1 MAINE
6 SQLETWAK
14 QGSVSQSSSTYAS
27 VKKALE
33 DSKAIYKD
41 KSFEV
46 FLQGSYGNDTNIY
59 AESDVDVVIRLDSIF
74 RGDTDS
80 LSIEEKSAYNNLPN
94 ATYNFKD
101 FKKAVIIRLQNT
113 FGKENIVEGN
123 KAIKIKPSQ
132 SRRSVD
138 VVVAHEHR
146 NYYSWPN
153 GYISGI
159 VFPTLLNSEIINYPK
174 KHSDNCTNKHQET
187 DQNFKPMVRIFKNIR
202 SELVE
207 NRIITK
213 DIAPSYFIE
222 GLLHSAPKELFIGSY
237 EDMVV
242 NILNWFHNMSDRSKL
257 LCANE
262 QYYLLRDG
270 VSVCWSPANAQKFIN
285 ETIKLW
291 NNWDQG

>member
-1 MAINE
+1 MPVPE
-6 SQLETWAK
+6 SQLEIWSK

-27 VKKALE
+27 VKNALE
-33 DSKAIYKD
+33 SSNSLYKD

-74 RGDTDS
+74 RGDIDS
-80 LSIEEKSAYNNLPN
+80 LSIEEKNAYNNLPN

-101 FKKAVIIRLQNT
+101 FKKAVIIRLQNV
-113 FGKENIVEGN
+113 FGKENITEGN

-153 GYISGI
+153 GYTSGI
-159 VFPTLLNSEIINYPK
+159 VLPTLLNSEIINYPK

-202 SELVE
+202 SKLVE
-207 NRIITK
+207 DRIITK

-222 GLLHSAPKELFIGSY
+222 GLLHNAPEELFIGSY
-237 EDMVV
+237 GDMVV
-242 NILNWFHNMSDRSKL
+242 NILNWFHNMPDRSKL

-270 VSVCWSPANAQKFIN
+270 GSVCWPPANAQKFIN
-285 ETIKLW
+285 EAIKLW
-291 NNWDQG
+291 NNW